1 MRKIKAMSSSL
12 QDLKDKWQEVKAK
25 QPEIEAAA
33 SAQETN
39 FTKKKKLQPK
49 MVVSGAKQATS
60 EQLKELMAFAGRNK
74 PAAAK
79 RRGQAP
85 SKQLLPQEDSD
96 LKEQEKTQKYVSDTF

>member
-60 EQLKELMAFAGRNK
+60 EQLKKRPRNLK
-74 PAAAK
+74 FGKKKRKQSRFPAK
-79 RRGQAP
+79 KKGK
-85 SKQLLPQEDSD
+85 S
-96 LKEQEKTQKYVSDTF
+96 